1 MRSRVSRKG
10 VLLWLALV
18 YVFLCFFFH
27 PKLTRDRYI
36 IVSVNGR
43 QVPEWTYILRVNNMS
58 RYISAL

>member
-27 PKLTRDRYI
+27 PKLTHDRYI